1 MALKEKQIL
10 KILKNLSKND
20 ICSEK
25 FQQIILDLESVKK
38 RFPED
43 TEKYFD
49 NLKKDI
55 EYRNTIEID
64 KYRFN
69 LQKEELGD

>member
-10 KILKNLSKND
+10 KILKNLSEND

-38 RFPED
+38 RFPEEYKQLFKEIED
-43 TEKYFD
+43 
-49 NLKKDI
+49 KKI
-55 EYRNTIEID
+55 NGWIWC
-64 KYRFN
+64 
-69 LQKEELGD
+69 

>member
-38 RFPED
+38 RFPEEYKQLFKEIED
-43 TEKYFD
+43 KKLTDEFDVRTYFIS
-49 NLKKDI
+49 LYI
-55 EYRNTIEID
+55 
-64 KYRFN
+64 
-69 LQKEELGD
+69 

>member
-10 KILKNLSKND
+10 KILKNLSEDD

-38 RFPED
+38 RFPEEYKQLFKEIED
-43 TEKYFD
+43 KKLTDEFDVRTYFIS
-49 NLKKDI
+49 LCI
-55 EYRNTIEID
+55 
-64 KYRFN
+64 
-69 LQKEELGD
+69 

>member
-38 RFPED
+38 RFQE
-43 TEKYFD
+43 EY
-49 NLKKDI
+49 NNYLKK
-55 EYRNTIEID
+55 
-64 KYRFN
+64 
-69 LQKEELGD
+69 